1 MVAQGSD
8 IPVHLGAMPFSA
20 KGIIEAF
27 PLETWRPGDAVLNND
42 PYSGGSHLPDMTLL
56 TPVFDDDGVVG
67 FTASRVHWPDVGG
80 SAAGS
85 SSVTDEIVKEG
96 IRVPPVKII
105 REGTPDEGVW
115 TLLFANVRIPED
127 RIGDF
132 RAQVA
137 CNARGVQRIEQQ
149 IARYG
154 GAAVRQIFAE
164 TQDYSQRMVETVLT
178 EIPDGTYRA
187 VHHLDGD
194 GYSEDSGHGDFG
206 ISVKIEKRGAQLHF
220 DFTGTNG
227 QARGPVN
234 AVRGHGIGLLLHD
247 SGVGGRFGAAELWR
261 LPGGPYNGAGSTL
274 VNPIYPAPVVA
285 ANTETSNRI
294 VDVLLDHFGASH
306 ARAMRL
312 PAVTAVLV
320 SLHLAG
326 SIPPVDAV
334 SSIWRRLAAAWVHR
348 RRAPA
353 LMGTGSIWAT
363 R

>member
-1 MVAQGSD
+1 MTDSTLMQKDPVTFEVVRGGLYAICEEMKSVMMRASFSPLLSLSADLSCAILDHKGDVVAQGND

-105 REGTPDEGVW
+105 REGTSDEGVW

-137 CNARGVQRIEQQ
+137 CNMRGVQRIEQQ
-149 IARYG
+149 IEIEMRMAG
-154 GAAVRQIFAE
+154 CGWMPFETKWASFAQERQ
-164 TQDYSQRMVETVLT
+164 RK
-178 EIPDGTYRA
+178 PRA
-187 VHHLDGD
+187 SREHPRPRTR
-194 GYSEDSGHGDFG
+194 STS
-206 ISVKIEKRGAQLHF
+206 SAC
-220 DFTGTNG
+220 
-227 QARGPVN
+227 
-234 AVRGHGIGLLLHD
+234 
-247 SGVGGRFGAAELWR
+247 GVGRPR
-261 LPGGPYNGAGSTL
+261 RRSPNGARSCAAPSTRSPWPPRPPQMRSTR
-274 VNPIYPAPVVA
+274 NPARRQR
-285 ANTETSNRI
+285 SR
-294 VDVLLDHFGASH
+294 ASL
-306 ARAMRL
+306 R
-312 PAVTAVLV
+312 
-320 SLHLAG
+320 
-326 SIPPVDAV
+326 
-334 SSIWRRLAAAWVHR
+334 
-348 RRAPA
+348 
-353 LMGTGSIWAT
+353 TGGH
-363 R
+363 